1 MGVFDDERARRQA
14 QHDYERAREERDR
27 EFFAARQRQREIW
40 QEQDRVRQERRE
52 QLRRED
58 AEQRA
63 ADAKAYALD
72 RQQLWE
78 LFVKAVS
85 KPDVA
90 HLVPAPEAV
99 QVESTPVVVHVVP
112 LAPDRDLAQV
122 DVPIVQDRPVVVQD
136 RAIVVPLAPDRE
148 LAQNDALNV
157 RNVRPNSRPTQ
168 VPQGG
173 DLAQVVQHARQR
185 LHRFHRRPRR
195 HRRPPRLQR
204 QRPSS
209 RHAGYT
215 CGPNSSDRQKRPKNI
230 FVLSGKNRLN
240 KRRRAPNSAV

>member
-1 MGVFDDERARRQA
+1 MGVFDDERAHRQA

-90 HLVPAPEAV
+90 HVVPAPEAV
-99 QVESTPVVVHVVP
+99 QVESTPVSVRNVVHV
-112 LAPDRDLAQV
+112 R
-122 DVPIVQDRPVVVQD
+122 
-136 RAIVVPLAPDRE
+136 
-148 LAQNDALNV
+148 NDALNV
-157 RNVRPNSRPTQ
+157 VHVRNDAKTTPETSVTSKTSETSKTTLKNVRFTSKTTSESNP
-168 VPQGG
+168 
-173 DLAQVVQHARQR
+173 AQ
-185 LHRFHRRPRR
+185 
-195 HRRPPRLQR
+195 
-204 QRPSS
+204 
-209 RHAGYT
+209 
-215 CGPNSSDRQKRPKNI
+215 
-230 FVLSGKNRLN
+230 
-240 KRRRAPNSAV
+240 

>member
-1 MGVFDDERARRQA
+1 MGVFD
-14 QHDYERAREERDR
+14 DYERAREERDR
-27 EFFAARQRQREIW
+27 EFFEARQRQREIW
-40 QEQDRVRQERRE
+40 QEQDRVRQEWRE

-90 HLVPAPEAV
+90 HVVPAPEAV

-185 LHRFHRRPRR
+185 RHRQRRPRR
-195 HRRPPRLQR
+195 RRRPPRLQR

>member
-1 MGVFDDERARRQA
+1 MGVFD
-14 QHDYERAREERDR
+14 DYERAREERDR

-90 HLVPAPEAV
+90 HVIPAPEAV

-122 DVPIVQDRPVVVQD
+122 DVPIVQDCPVVVQD

-157 RNVRPNSRPTQ
+157 RPNSRPTQ

-173 DLAQVVQHARQR
+173 DLAQVVHPVRHRLQRQQ
-185 LHRFHRRPRR
+185 RRPRR
-195 HRRPPRLQR
+195 RRRPPRLQR

-230 FVLSGKNRLN
+230 CLVR
-240 KRRRAPNSAV
+240 